1 VASDMLLSMTFLVSQ
16 SAMYV
21 VWAFVI
27 LKTGTEAVIYNQV
40 RIAVG
45 IKKFL
50 YHITPTWSSYT
61 LYVFSSFLPLQ
72 AAFTLCRGMFGI
84 TKKRYD
90 VLLRVIWVVVATIVA
105 IFIPFFGDLTA
116 ITGAISITP
125 LSFLYPVF
133 CWNRKHKDTA
143 PKWRIWFHYAFATV
157 WTCLGV
163 AALIGAIWSLILKL
177 SMDPEVQAA
186 EP

>member
-1 VASDMLLSMTFLVSQ
+1 
-16 SAMYV
+16 
-21 VWAFVI
+21 
-27 LKTGTEAVIYNQV
+27 
-40 RIAVG
+40 
-45 IKKFL
+45 
-50 YHITPTWSSYT
+50 
-61 LYVFSSFLPLQ
+61 
-72 AAFTLCRGMFGI
+72 MFGI
-84 TKKRYD
+84 AKKRYD

-133 CWNRKHKDTA
+133 CWNRKHKNTA

-177 SMDPEVQAA
+177 RMDPEVQEA